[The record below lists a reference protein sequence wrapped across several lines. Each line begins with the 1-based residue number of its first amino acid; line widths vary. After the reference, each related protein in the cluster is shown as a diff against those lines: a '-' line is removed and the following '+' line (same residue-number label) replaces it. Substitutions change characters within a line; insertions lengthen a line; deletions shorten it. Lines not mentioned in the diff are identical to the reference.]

1 MLLKKQFTNQIL
13 KGKIAMAMEAKEI
26 FEAES
31 QSVRKLL
38 SDPGVG
44 FYVPPYQ
51 RPYSWA
57 KDKVERLFEDV
68 LHGFRALIDNDESF
82 TFLGTIITIHDR
94 DNVTIQPIVRT
105 DVPGR
110 VLNVIDGQQR
120 LTTLLLMCIVLHNQI
135 RLTHAKLLKPHKG
148 VVPASPDPI
157 NWLDGQTLTVL
168 AALQETFVQ
177 IQPHGTARKYPRMIR
192 AFDDQWSRNKDLA
205 KYDSPISHL
214 IHSYC
219 EGIDTPK
226 PEEFKPSAR
235 EGQRIEGEDAL
246 VGRFV
251 QVTKALKNIYLGRIE
266 DDFDDFPSFEQI
278 LASRSFQKALINHEF
293 PNEVIESLTNK
304 TTTTE
309 FLGLLRLVLF
319 ANYVLDRVAVTV
331 VKGKNEDYAFSVFES
346 LNTTGEPLTAFET
359 FRPRV
364 VSAEGLEKY
373 ESSNSRQLMDQVIDY
388 LAGFK
393 AGEPLQ
399 AATRDLLVAFAS
411 AETGEKLSKR
421 LADQR
426 KYLKDEYERYEKVE
440 QERLAFVR
448 HLRDTAMFTQH
459 SWVNKDVQPVLHDLP
474 INASTD
480 AVKLCL
486 AFLNDTGHTVTI
498 GALSRFYSAALT
510 ASSADQPTRIAD
522 FESAIK
528 AITAFSVLWRASRRG
543 TANIDHEYREIM
555 SGSNCV
561 TGLSPLAR
569 KRRVGNATVPAI
581 NIGQFKAE
589 LRGRLSSKDHGSITD
604 KNDWVNQAMGIPAYV
619 NSNHIARF
627 VLLAA
632 YHDAIEDPNEHGLM
646 IPGKSGV
653 SQCLTYESWRADKHL
668 SLEHIAPKNKET
680 GWDDKLYEDR
690 ELIHRIGNLVLV
702 QLEANSSLGNRPWK
716 EKAIL
721 YSALGAPS
729 QHDAQKILEAA
740 NDAGISFAQSTASL
754 VELSTHMPH
763 LSALGDYG
771 VKYQNVWTPEMVE
784 KRSQRILE
792 LAWDRI
798 WSWLQ

>member
-1 MLLKKQFTNQIL
+1 MP
-13 KGKIAMAMEAKEI
+13 MEAKEI

-57 KDKVERLFEDV
+57 KDKVERLIEDV
-68 LHGFRALIDNDESF
+68 LHGFVKLIDNDESF

-94 DNVTIQPIVRT
+94 DNITIQPIVRT

-120 LTTLLLMCIVLHNQI
+120 LTTLLLMCVVLHNQI
-135 RLTHAKLLKPHKG
+135 RLMHAKLLKPHKG
-148 VVPASPDPI
+148 VVPSSPDPI

-205 KYDSPISHL
+205 KYSSPVSHL
-214 IHSYC
+214 ISSYS
-219 EGIDTPK
+219 EHMDASK

-235 EGQRIEGEDAL
+235 DGQRIEGEDAL
-246 VGRFV
+246 VGRYS
-251 QVTKALKNIYLGRIE
+251 QIAKTLKNIYSGRLEE
-266 DDFDDFPSFEQI
+266 DFEDFPSFDQI
-278 LASRSFQKALINHEF
+278 LGSRAFQKALINHEF
-293 PNEVIESLTNK
+293 PSEVVGCLTQK
-304 TTTTE
+304 TATTE
-309 FLGLLRLVLF
+309 FVGLLRLVLF
-319 ANYVLDRVAVTV
+319 ASYVLDRVAVTV

-373 ESSNSRQLMDQVIDY
+373 ESSSSRQHIDQIIDY
-388 LAGFK
+388 LAVFK

-426 KYLKDEYERYEKVE
+426 RYLKDEYERYEKDA
-440 QERLAFVR
+440 QERLDFVR
-448 HLRDTAMFTQH
+448 NLRNTAMFTQH
-459 SWVNKDVQPVLHDLP
+459 SWVSKESQPVLHDLP
-474 INASTD
+474 ISATTD

-486 AFLNDTGHTVTI
+486 AFLNDAGHTVTV
-498 GALSRFYSAALT
+498 GALIRFYSAALS
-510 ASSADQPTRIAD
+510 ASAADQTTKIAD

-543 TANIDHEYREIM
+543 TANIDQEYREIM
-555 SGSNCV
+555 SGSNPV
-561 TGLSPLAR
+561 AGLAPLAR
-569 KRRVGNATVPAI
+569 KLRVGSALVPSVD
-581 NIGQFKAE
+581 IGALKAE
-589 LRGRLSSKDHGSITD
+589 LRGRLAAKDHGAVSD
-604 KNDWVNQAMGIPAYV
+604 KNDWIGQAKSVPAYM

-632 YHDAIEDPNEHGLM
+632 YHDAVEDPAENGLI

-653 SQCLTYESWRADKHL
+653 SQCLTYEDWRADKHL
-668 SLEHIAPKNKET
+668 SLEHIAPKNKEM

-702 QLEANSSLGNRPWK
+702 QQAANSSLGNRPWK

-721 YSALGAPS
+721 YSALGATS
-729 QHDAQKILEAA
+729 QHEAQKVLETAST
-740 NDAGISFAQSTASL
+740 AGITFAQSTADI
-754 VELSTHMPH
+754 VALSMHMPH
-763 LSALGDYG
+763 LSALGVHG
-771 VKYQNVWTPEMVE
+771 VKHQGDWTPDMVE

-792 LAWDRI
+792 LAWDRL